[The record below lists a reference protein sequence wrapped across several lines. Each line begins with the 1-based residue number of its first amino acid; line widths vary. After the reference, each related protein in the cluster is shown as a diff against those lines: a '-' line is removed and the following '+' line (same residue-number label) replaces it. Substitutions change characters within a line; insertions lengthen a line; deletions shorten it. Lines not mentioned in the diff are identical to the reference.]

1 MPALMDADVAR
12 RVIRQRL
19 EEGRLPHGQMME
31 LGYGQGI
38 GQLCDGCGESI
49 TWHQRMTVRICR
61 ADWRTVRL
69 HGDCFEI
76 WDAERQARDERE
88 G

>member
-1 MPALMDADVAR
+1 MDTEVVR

-31 LGYGQGI
+31 LGSGQGI

-49 TWHQRMTVRICR
+49 TWRQRMTVRICR
-61 ADWRTVRL
+61 DDWRAVRL

-76 WDAERQARDERE
+76 WETERQTRSES
-88 G
+88 